1 MAYRFD
7 SKSFVPTSS
16 FNDDISS
23 RGHVTKQRRP
33 NMQQFADYSRIE
45 MSGESVGRQALSADL
60 RLNSV
65 PAIGE
70 KFLHANERRY
80 DSTSSQNRVAP
91 MTVPHK
97 SADSNKRVR
106 NQAEVSRGKSSF
118 FD

>member
-1 MAYRFD
+1 
-7 SKSFVPTSS
+7 
-16 FNDDISS
+16 
-23 RGHVTKQRRP
+23 
-33 NMQQFADYSRIE
+33 

-65 PAIGE
+65 SANGE
-70 KFLHANERRY
+70 FLHANERRY
-80 DSTSSQNRVAP
+80 DSTSSQQRVAP
-91 MTVPHK
+91 MTVPYK

>member
-1 MAYRFD
+1 MTSTTIASLFD
-7 SKSFVPTSS
+7 SKSFVSPL
-16 FNDDISS
+16 
-23 RGHVTKQRRP
+23 GHVAKQRIS

-65 PAIGE
+65 SANGE
-70 KFLHANERRY
+70 KLLHVNERRY
-80 DSTSSQNRVAP
+80 DSTSSLQRIAP
-91 MTVPHK
+91 MTVPYK